1 MARCSAIS
9 LQQVAATEEALRRS
23 TRPHRD
29 ACLFILGVETGLRI
43 SELLSITFADVFDV
57 SGNVREW
64 LTIKK
69 EHCKGKRH
77 RREIPLSQKAKEAI
91 FRAADEAYALGQ
103 SKPFDYLF
111 APASRRGAIS
121 RVRAYNIISTALK
134 AAGVTHTRGTHT
146 ARKTFAALLL
156 ASTDRAYQ
164 SGEIKVFPMLAVQI
178 GLGHAELATTQRYL
192 ESGVEEVNQIIKKGL
207 S

>member
-9 LQQVAATEEALRRS
+9 LQQVAATEAALRRS
-23 TRPHRD
+23 THPHRD

-43 SELLSITFADVFDV
+43 SELLSVTYADVFDV
-57 SGNVREW
+57 GGHVREW
-64 LTIKK
+64 LTIDKV
-69 EHCKGKRH
+69 HCKGKQH
-77 RREIPLSQKAKEAI
+77 RRQIPLSQKAKNAI
-91 FRAADEAYALGQ
+91 FDAADEGYSLGRARP
-103 SKPFDYLF
+103 KDHLF
-111 APASRRGAIS
+111 SSPLRRGAIS
-121 RVRAYNIISTALK
+121 RMRAYDIISMALK
-134 AAGVTHTRGTHT
+134 NAGITHTRGTHT

-156 ASTDRAYQ
+156 ASSDRAYQ
-164 SGEIKVFPMLAVQI
+164 AGDIKVFPMLAVQI